1 MSNIWGSMTTVA
13 MSQSQ
18 LLRKHPSA
26 ASDSK
31 SSVLFKKDDSGYEGD
46 DLSLIDDLDSLDDA
60 LAAHSHSNIKMVQM
74 EHSTQSSNR

>member
-1 MSNIWGSMTTVA
+1 MSNVWCSMPTG
-13 MSQSQ
+13 MSQSL
-18 LLRKHPSA
+18 LLRKQPST

-60 LAAHSHSNIKMVQM
+60 LAAHSHIKMIQM

>member
-1 MSNIWGSMTTVA
+1 MSNIWGSMTTA
-13 MSQSQ
+13 MSQS
-18 LLRKHPSA
+18 LRKHPSA

-60 LAAHSHSNIKMVQM
+60 LAAHSHSNIKMIQM